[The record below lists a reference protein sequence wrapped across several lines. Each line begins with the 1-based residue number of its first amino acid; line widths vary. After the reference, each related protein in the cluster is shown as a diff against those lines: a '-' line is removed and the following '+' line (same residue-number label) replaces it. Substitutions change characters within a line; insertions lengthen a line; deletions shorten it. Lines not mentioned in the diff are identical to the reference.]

1 MPYTPHDGLETAAM
15 LAAVGVERLDQLFD
29 EIPPNLQVQDMAL
42 PEGLSEMA
50 LRRELE
56 GRALSN
62 APLRCFAGGGAYAHH
77 IPAIVWEIA
86 GRGEFYSAYTPYQP
100 EASQGTLQVVYEYQS
115 FITRLTG
122 LEVSNASLY
131 DGASGLAEA
140 CLMALRIQGG
150 QGDDKSILVPENLLP
165 GWRRVLDSILG
176 LQQIRLVTV
185 PYDRVAGTLVLPAE
199 AGGAAALIIPQSNAL
214 GLLESVDALT
224 DWAHGHGL
232 LAIAVVNPLALAL
245 LKAPGDWGTQGAD
258 IAVGEGQPLGIPLTG
273 GGPYFGF
280 LACRKAYVRQLPG
293 RLVAKTVDG
302 QGRTGFCL
310 TLQAR
315 EQHIR
320 RGKATSNICTNQGL
334 MVTAATIHMAT
345 LGGRGL
351 QQTAILCHER
361 AILLRELLAVV
372 PGVRLPYGGSFFH
385 EFVLRLPQSAA
396 VVRDAL
402 LGHGLLAGL
411 PLTDWGMGEAGDL
424 LVCTT
429 ELLEEADLLAY
440 RDALTAV
447 LETL

>member
-1 MPYTPHDGLETAAM
+1 MPYIPHDAAETAAM

-29 EIPPNLQVQDMAL
+29 EIPPVLQAQDMAL

-50 LRRELE
+50 LQRELE
-56 GRALSN
+56 GRALAN

-77 IPAIVWEIA
+77 IPAVVWEIA
-86 GRGEFYSAYTPYQP
+86 GRGEFYSAYTPYQA
-100 EASQGTLQVVYEYQS
+100 EASQGTLQLIYEYQS

-150 QGDDKSILVPENLLP
+150 DKSILVPENLLP
-165 GWRRVLDSILG
+165 GWRRVLDSVLG
-176 LQQIRLVTV
+176 LQNIRLVSV
-185 PYDRVAGTLVLPAE
+185 PYDRATGTLILPAD
-199 AGGAAALIIPQSNAL
+199 AGDAAALIILQSNAL
-214 GLLESVDALT
+214 GLLEPVDALT
-224 DWAHGHGL
+224 DWAHAHGL

-245 LKAPGDWGTQGAD
+245 LKAPGVWGTQGAD
-258 IAVGEGQPLGIPLTG
+258 MAVGEGQPLGIPLSG

-280 LACRKAYVRQLPG
+280 LACRKAQVRQLPG

-302 QGRTGFCL
+302 QGREGFCL

-345 LGGRGL
+345 LGGHGL
-351 QQTAILCHER
+351 QQTAVRCHER
-361 AILLRELLAVV
+361 AVRLRELLTGV
-372 PGVRLPYGGSFFH
+372 PGVSLPYGGAFFH
-385 EFVLRLPQSAA
+385 EFVVRLPHAA
-396 VVRDAL
+396 VAVRDAL
-402 LGHGLLAGL
+402 LGYGLLAGL
-411 PLTDWGMGEAGDL
+411 PLSDWGMGEAGDL

-440 RDALTAV
+440 RGALTAV

>member
-1 MPYTPHDGLETAAM
+1 MPYIPHDGLETAVM
-15 LAAVGVERLDQLFD
+15 LAAVGVDSLDQLFD
-29 EIPPNLQVQDMAL
+29 EIPPALQVHDMVL

-50 LRRELE
+50 LQRELE

-77 IPAIVWEIA
+77 IPAIVWEIT

-100 EASQGTLQVVYEYQS
+100 EASQGTLQVIYEYQG

-140 CLMALRIQGG
+140 CLMALRIQGS
-150 QGDDKSILVPENLLP
+150 DKSILVPENLLP
-165 GWRRVLDSILG
+165 GWRRVLDSVLG
-176 LQQIRLVTV
+176 LQNIRLVSM
-185 PYDRVAGTLVLPAE
+185 PYDRATGTLILPAD
-199 AGGAAALIIPQSNAL
+199 AGDAAALIIPQSNAL

-224 DWAHGHGL
+224 DWAHAHSL
-232 LAIAVVNPLALAL
+232 LAVAVVNPLALAL
-245 LKAPGDWGTQGAD
+245 LKAPGDWGAQGAD
-258 IAVGEGQPLGIPLTG
+258 MAVGEGQPLGIPLSG

-280 LACRKAYVRQLPG
+280 LACRKAHVRQLPG

-302 QGRTGFCL
+302 QGREGFCL

-345 LGGRGL
+345 LGGHGL
-351 QQTAILCHER
+351 QQTAVLCHER
-361 AILLRELLAVV
+361 ALRLRELLTVV
-372 PGVRLPYGGSFFH
+372 PGVSLPYGGPFFR
-385 EFVLRLPQSAA
+385 EFVLRLPQSAV

-411 PLTDWGMGEAGDL
+411 PLADWGMGEAGDL

>member
-1 MPYTPHDGLETAAM
+1 MPYIPHDAAETAAM
-15 LAAVGVERLDQLFD
+15 LAAVGVEPLDQLFD
-29 EIPPNLQVQDMAL
+29 EIPPVLQAQDMAL

-50 LRRELE
+50 LQRELE
-56 GRALSN
+56 GRALAN

-77 IPAIVWEIA
+77 IPAVVWEIA
-86 GRGEFYSAYTPYQP
+86 GRGEFYSAYTPYQA
-100 EASQGTLQVVYEYQS
+100 EASQGTLQLIYEYQS

-150 QGDDKSILVPENLLP
+150 DKSILVPENLLP
-165 GWRRVLDSILG
+165 GWRRVLDSVLG
-176 LQQIRLVTV
+176 LQNIRLVSV
-185 PYDRVAGTLVLPAE
+185 PYDRATGTLILPAD
-199 AGGAAALIIPQSNAL
+199 AGDAAALIILQSNAL
-214 GLLESVDALT
+214 GLLEPVDALT
-224 DWAHGHGL
+224 DWAHAHGL

-245 LKAPGDWGTQGAD
+245 LKAPGVWGTQGAD
-258 IAVGEGQPLGIPLTG
+258 MAVGEGQPLGIPLSG

-280 LACRKAYVRQLPG
+280 LACRKAQVRQLPG

-302 QGRTGFCL
+302 QGREGFCL

-334 MVTAATIHMAT
+334 MVTAATIHMAA
-345 LGGRGL
+345 LGGHGL
-351 QQTAILCHER
+351 QQTAVRCHER
-361 AILLRELLAVV
+361 AVRLRELLTGV
-372 PGVRLPYGGSFFH
+372 PGVSLPYGGAFFH
-385 EFVLRLPQSAA
+385 EFVVRLPHAA
-396 VVRDAL
+396 VAVRDAL
-402 LGHGLLAGL
+402 LGYGLLAGL
-411 PLTDWGMGEAGDL
+411 PLSDWGMGEAGDL

-440 RDALTAV
+440 RGALTAV

>member
-1 MPYTPHDGLETAAM
+1 MPYIPHDAAETAAM

-29 EIPPNLQVQDMAL
+29 EIPPVLQAQDMAL

-50 LRRELE
+50 LQRELE
-56 GRALSN
+56 GRALAN

-77 IPAIVWEIA
+77 IPAVVWEIA
-86 GRGEFYSAYTPYQP
+86 GRGEFYSAYTPYQA
-100 EASQGTLQVVYEYQS
+100 EASQGTLQLIYEYQS

-150 QGDDKSILVPENLLP
+150 DKSILVPENLLP
-165 GWRRVLDSILG
+165 GWRRVLDSVLG
-176 LQQIRLVTV
+176 LQNIRLVSV
-185 PYDRVAGTLVLPAE
+185 PYDRATGTLILPAD
-199 AGGAAALIIPQSNAL
+199 AGDAAALIILQSNAL
-214 GLLESVDALT
+214 GLLEPVDALT
-224 DWAHGHGL
+224 DWAHAHGL

-245 LKAPGDWGTQGAD
+245 LKAPGVWGTQGAD
-258 IAVGEGQPLGIPLTG
+258 MAVGEGQPLGIPLSG

-280 LACRKAYVRQLPG
+280 LACRKAHVRQLPG

-302 QGRTGFCL
+302 QGREGFCL

-334 MVTAATIHMAT
+334 MVTAATIHMAA
-345 LGGRGL
+345 LGGYGL
-351 QQTAILCHER
+351 QQMAVLCHER
-361 AILLRELLAVV
+361 AVRLRELLTGV
-372 PGVRLPYGGSFFH
+372 PGVSLPYGGAFFH
-385 EFVLRLPQSAA
+385 EFVVRLPHAA
-396 VVRDAL
+396 VAVRDAL
-402 LGHGLLAGL
+402 LGYGLLAGL
-411 PLTDWGMGEAGDL
+411 PLSDWGMGEAGDL

-440 RDALTAV
+440 RGALTAV